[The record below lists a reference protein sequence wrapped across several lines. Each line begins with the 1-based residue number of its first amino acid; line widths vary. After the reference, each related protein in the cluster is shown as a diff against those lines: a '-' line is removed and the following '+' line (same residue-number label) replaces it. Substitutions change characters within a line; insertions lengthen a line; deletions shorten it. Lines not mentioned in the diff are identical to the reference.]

1 MLNIRRIL
9 HPTDLSANARH
20 AFEIA
25 CGFARDYNAKLIVLG
40 VVTHP
45 IAMGTF
51 AGFGSEWTE
60 ERQSMER
67 ILAGIE
73 ATEKGISLER
83 VVVED
88 ESAAKAIL
96 RFASDDDCDL
106 IVMGSHGRTGIE
118 RLVLGSVAEEVTHKA
133 HCPVLVIRN
142 ASRWL
147 KGTSCGNEFGAC
159 CPVSPEGTIHVQKG
173 SATA

>member
-1 MLNIRRIL
+1 MLGIQRIL

-25 CGFARDYNAKLIVLG
+25 CGLARDYNAKLIVLG

-51 AGFGSEWTE
+51 SGFGAEWTD
-60 ERQSMER
+60 ERRNMER
-67 ILAGIE
+67 SLAAIE
-73 ATEKGISLER
+73 PPEKWIALER

-88 ESAAKAIL
+88 DSAAKAIV
-96 RFASDDDCDL
+96 RFAGDHDCDL

-133 HCPVLVIRN
+133 RCPVLVIRD

-147 KGTSCGNEFGAC
+147 KN
-159 CPVSPEGTIHVQKG
+159 CPTRNDIDASHSVEREMTRCV
-173 SATA
+173 

>member
-25 CGFARDYNAKLIVLG
+25 CGFARDYNAELIVLG

-51 AGFGSEWTE
+51 SGFGAEWTD
-60 ERQSMER
+60 ERCSMER
-67 ILAGIE
+67 SLAAIE
-73 ATEKGISLER
+73 PTEKSFSLER

-88 ESAAKAIL
+88 ESAAKAIV
-96 RFASDDDCDL
+96 RFASDRNCDL

-133 HCPVLVIRN
+133 RCPVLVIRD

-147 KGTSCGNEFGAC
+147 KGSSSGNEFGAC
-159 CPVSPEGTIHVQKG
+159 CPIADERTIHV
-173 SATA
+173 

>member
-25 CGFARDYNAKLIVLG
+25 CGFARDYKAELIVMG

-51 AGFGSEWTE
+51 SGFGAEWTD
-60 ERQSMER
+60 ERRTMER
-67 ILAGIE
+67 SLASI
-73 ATEKGISLER
+73 APTEKGFSLER

-88 ESAAKAIL
+88 ESAAKAIV
-96 RFASDDDCDL
+96 RFANDHDCDL

-118 RLVLGSVAEEVTHKA
+118 RLVLGSVAEEVAHKA
-133 HCPVLVIRN
+133 RCPVLVIRD

-147 KGTSCGNEFGAC
+147 KVAQVGMNLAR
-159 CPVSPEGTIHVQKG
+159 VAQ
-173 SATA
+173 

>member
-25 CGFARDYNAKLIVLG
+25 CGFARDYNAELILLG
-40 VVTHP
+40 IVTHP

-51 AGFGSEWTE
+51 SGFGAEWTD
-60 ERQSMER
+60 ERRNMER
-67 ILAGIE
+67 SLAAIE
-73 ATEKGISLER
+73 PPEKEISLER

-88 ESAAKAIL
+88 ESAAKAIV
-96 RFASDDDCDL
+96 RFASDRGCDL

-118 RLVLGSVAEEVTHKA
+118 RLVLGSVAEEVTNKA
-133 HCPVLVIRN
+133 RCPVLVIRD

-147 KGTSCGNEFGAC
+147 KRSSTRNDVSASHPVEDERTSC
-159 CPVSPEGTIHVQKG
+159 V
-173 SATA
+173 

>member
-25 CGFARDYNAKLIVLG
+25 CGFARDYNATLIVLG
-40 VVTHP
+40 VVTRP
-45 IAMGTF
+45 IGMGEF
-51 AGFGSEWTE
+51 AGFGTE
-60 ERQSMER
+60 LTDERRSMEQS
-67 ILAGIE
+67 LAAIE
-73 ATEKGISLER
+73 PTEKGFSLER

-88 ESAAKAIL
+88 ESAAKAIV
-96 RFASDDDCDL
+96 RFASDHYCDL

-133 HCPVLVIRN
+133 RCPVLVIRD

-147 KGTSCGNEFGAC
+147 MSR
-159 CPVSPEGTIHVQKG
+159 
-173 SATA
+173 SASNDVAAFRPLEDERTRCV

>member
-25 CGFARDYNAKLIVLG
+25 CGFARDYNAELIVLG

-51 AGFGSEWTE
+51 GGFGTEWTD

-67 ILAGIE
+67 NLAAIE
-73 ATEKGISLER
+73 PTQKGLSLQR
-83 VVVED
+83 AVVED
-88 ESAAKAIL
+88 ESAAKAIV
-96 RFASDDDCDL
+96 RFASEHVCDL

-133 HCPVLVIRN
+133 RCPVLVIRD

-147 KGTSCGNEFGAC
+147 MSRSASNDVAASRRVEDERTSC
-159 CPVSPEGTIHVQKG
+159 V
-173 SATA
+173 